1 MIRLKNLLN
10 ELNISKDD
18 MEKLHND
25 GEVEVDGQKI
35 TFKSETEVNEVSDS
49 EIKKSIKKNERG
61 GPYTI
66 MVRHGNMSKKV
77 VDHSPKSYDKVEDA
91 IKMYHKYNKKHKG
104 RGVSI
109 EDGYGRTVFIQE
121 SLNEQPVAIHN
132 RTSNGNIVTTLKESD
147 LNEEEMKL
155 YEFGKKVSRLME
167 KNVPT
172 NPSKWAYYK
181 AQAKK
186 KFDVYPSAY
195 ANGWAAKQ
203 YKAAGGGWK
212 KGK

>member
-1 MIRLKNLLN
+1 MIKLKNLLN

-49 EIKKSIKKNERG
+49 EIKKSIKKKERG

-66 MVRHGNMSKKV
+66 IVRHGNMSKKV

-109 EDGYGRTVFIQE
+109 EDGYGE
-121 SLNEQPVAIHN
+121 
-132 RTSNGNIVTTLKESD
+132 
-147 LNEEEMKL
+147 L
-155 YEFGKKVSRLME
+155 YLW
-167 KNVPT
+167 N
-172 NPSKWAYYK
+172 
-181 AQAKK
+181 Q
-186 KFDVYPSAY
+186 
-195 ANGWAAKQ
+195 
-203 YKAAGGGWK
+203 
-212 KGK
+212 

>member
-66 MVRHGNMSKKV
+66 IVRHGNMSKKV

-109 EDGYGRTVFIQE
+109 EDGYGRTVFME
-121 SLNEQPVAIHN
+121 SVNEAPPKMKNSKEVDNIIKTMAVVSGLQKGGMASRYGNDFLKAKRRALKAIN
-132 RTSNGNIVTTLKESD
+132 DMLT
-147 LNEEEMKL
+147 
-155 YEFGKKVSRLME
+155 Y
-167 KNVPT
+167 
-172 NPSKWAYYK
+172 
-181 AQAKK
+181 AKIG
-186 KFDVYPSAY
+186 V
-195 ANGWAAKQ
+195 
-203 YKAAGGGWK
+203 
-212 KGK
+212 